1 MVVRWSKEEKCGVS
15 GDGVARIRES
25 LDSLRTSCGVCGERL
40 GVDAQLGV
48 RE

>member
-1 MVVRWSKEEKCGVS
+1 MRGEG
-15 GDGVARIRES
+15 GRPRES

-40 GVDAQLGV
+40 GVDEAQLGE